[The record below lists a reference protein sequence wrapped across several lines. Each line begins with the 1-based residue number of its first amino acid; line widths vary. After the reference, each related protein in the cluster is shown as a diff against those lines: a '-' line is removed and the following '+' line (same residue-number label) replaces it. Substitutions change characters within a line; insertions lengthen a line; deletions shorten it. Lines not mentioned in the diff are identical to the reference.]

1 MKAKTIVVLL
11 SICLLGFLGCSSPKN
26 LTSNTKQKGNTE
38 ERRNE
43 ITAGEIHTLIDSTKT
58 DGLEVKYFKVEF
70 YPPEKQPEGPGPQP
84 KEESQKGSVNTG
96 PRQRDKKPPDKGAI
110 KSIEGFIINS
120 SSKEKGVTESHEI
133 NASEKEEEIITDSSL
148 ETNLT
153 EETAEDPYKWR
164 YILGIIIAI
173 TVIGVAGYFII
184 RKSKVATFIKK
195 LFFHNYK

>member
-1 MKAKTIVVLL
+1 MKAKAIIVLL
-11 SICLLGFLGCSSPKN
+11 TICLFGFLGCSSPKK
-26 LTSNTKQKGNTE
+26 LTINTKQKENTE

-43 ITAGEIHTLIDSTKT
+43 ITDVEIHTLIDSTKT
-58 DGLEVKYFKVEF
+58 AGLEVKYFKVEF
-70 YPPEKQPEGPGPQP
+70 YPPEKQLEGPGPEA
-84 KEESQKGSVNTG
+84 KEEAQKGSVNTG

-120 SSKEKGVTESHEI
+120 SSEEKGVTESHEI
-133 NASEKEEEIITDSSL
+133 NASEKEDEIITDNSL

-164 YILGIIIAI
+164 YILGIIITI
-173 TVIGVAGYFII
+173 IVIGVVGYFIL
-184 RKSKVATFIKK
+184 RKSKVVTFIKK